1 MAASPQVRAGA
12 QRMSPD
18 AHANAIARPAFLLV
32 VGRAVGMAA
41 SFAIGIILARIFTPA
56 EFGTYKQ
63 FFLVYATLYGL
74 AQLGMAES
82 LYYFV
87 PRRSDLTGRYVTNA
101 LATLALAG
109 GACIV
114 GLAAART
121 RIAAWLSNAPLA
133 DHLVVLGL
141 FLTFMLMSTVL
152 EIVMVSRKRHGL
164 AAVTYA
170 ISDIVRTLL
179 FILPALLVG
188 SLRAVFIGATVFA
201 AIRLALMLTAL
212 WRQYGR
218 ELRLD
223 LALWKD
229 QLAYAVPFALAVGVD
244 AVQLNL
250 HQYVV
255 ASQVDA
261 ATFAIYAIGCMQ
273 IPLLDLIMTSTV
285 NVLMVKMAEEEHDH
299 EVVRTLWHETVCRLA
314 LLIVPLAVFLV
325 IMAHDL
331 IVGLF
336 TETYAGSVPIFRV
349 WALMILP
356 TVFASDAFLRA
367 YAQTRYLLIMNVV
380 RLVLVASLIGAF
392 MSAFGLVGAVL
403 VALLAMSVVKGLKV
417 VKIARLMH
425 LGLGEVLPWDRLMGI
440 TIRACVAGIPVAWMA
455 HAVTIPPFAGLVVG
469 GALYSAM
476 YAALCYA
483 GRFSLRLATP
493 APAEVAVSTGK

>member
-1 MAASPQVRAGA
+1 
-12 QRMSPD
+12 MSPT
-18 AHANAIARPAFLLV
+18 AHAQQISRPAVLLV
-32 VGRAVGMAA
+32 IGRAIGMAA

-63 FFLVYATLYGL
+63 FFLVYATLFGL

-87 PRRSDLTGRYVTNA
+87 PRRPDLTGRYVTNA
-101 LATLALAG
+101 LAALALAG

-133 DHLVVLGL
+133 DHLPLLGL

-152 EIVMVSRKRHGL
+152 EIVMISRKRHGM

-170 ISDIVRTLL
+170 VSDIGRTLL
-179 FILPALLVG
+179 FILPALLVA
-188 SLRAVFIGATVFA
+188 SLHAVFVGATVFA
-201 AIRLALMLTAL
+201 AARLTLMLAAL

-223 LALWKD
+223 WALWKD

-244 AVQLNL
+244 ALQLNF

-255 ASQVDA
+255 ATRVDA
-261 ATFAIYAIGCMQ
+261 ATFAIYAVGCMQ

-285 NVLMVKMAEEEHDH
+285 NVLMVKMAEEEHHH

-325 IMAHDL
+325 IMAHNL

-336 TETYAGSVPIFRV
+336 TETYAGSVPIFKV
-349 WALMILP
+349 WVLMILP

-367 YAQTRYLLIMNVV
+367 YAQTRFLLAMNVV
-380 RLVLVASLIGAF
+380 RLVLVAVLIGAF
-392 MSAFGLVGAVL
+392 MSSFGLVGAVL
-403 VALLAMSVVKGLKV
+403 VALCAMTIVKGLKV

-440 TIRACVAGIPVAWMA
+440 TIRACAAGVPVAWLA
-455 HAVTIPPFAGLVVG
+455 NAVAMPPLVGLVVG
-469 GALYSAM
+469 GALYSAI
-476 YAALCYA
+476 YAGLCYA

-493 APAEVAVSTGK
+493 AQAVVSTGE